1 MKYGVRPTN
10 LLERLALAVGR
21 VPVPALDALYSIVKA
36 RCLMTAVRLGL
47 FEALTER
54 SKTAAELAA
63 EKGLDAEATELLLRS
78 LVFLDYLE
86 LRRGRFRLSRLAR
99 RSLVAGSPQDLRGFV
114 EWTFTQWSFLE
125 QMEPLVRTGRG
136 VDFHHTMTDTGE
148 WAWYQRAM
156 LEVARFDAP
165 AMAGRVPVPKGAT
178 RLLDLAGSHGL
189 LGAEI
194 CRRHPPMRSVV
205 VDLPQALEH
214 ARVLAKEAGIADLV
228 EHREGEALTAELGE
242 GYDVALVANLLH
254 HFEEEPCRAILERAR
269 RAVRPGGTVAVWEI
283 EAPRPGTRPAFGD
296 GVALFFRLTSTA
308 RAHHGEDY
316 AAWLEAAGCRRTK
329 VIRPAL
335 SPGNVLVVARVP

>member
-10 LLERLALAVGR
+10 LLERLALAFGR

-47 FEALTER
+47 FEALTEG
-54 SKTAAELAA
+54 SKSSAELAV

-78 LVFLDYLE
+78 LVFLDYLD
-86 LRRGRFRLSRLAR
+86 LRHGRFSLSRLAR
-99 RSLVAGSPQDLRGFV
+99 RSLVAGAPQDLRGFV
-114 EWTFTQWSFLE
+114 EWTFTQWGFLE
-125 QMEPLVRTGRG
+125 QMEQLVRSGRG
-136 VDFHHTMTDTGE
+136 VDFHHTMTDERE

-165 AMAGRVPVPKGAT
+165 AMAGRVPVPKGAR
-178 RLLDLAGSHGL
+178 RLLDVAGSHGL

-194 CRRHPPMRSVV
+194 CRRHPPMRSMV
-205 VDLPQALEH
+205 VDLAQALEH
-214 ARVLAKEAGIADLV
+214 ARILAKEAGISDLV
-228 EHREGEALTAELGE
+228 EHREGDALSGELGE

-254 HFEEEPCRAILERAR
+254 HFEEDSCRAILARVR
-269 RAVRPGGTVAVWEI
+269 RAVRSGGTIAIWEI
-283 EAPRPGTRPAFGD
+283 EAPRAGTRPAFGD

-316 AAWLEAAGCRRTK
+316 AAWLEAAGCQRAR

-335 SPGNVLVVARVP
+335 SPGNVLVVGRVA